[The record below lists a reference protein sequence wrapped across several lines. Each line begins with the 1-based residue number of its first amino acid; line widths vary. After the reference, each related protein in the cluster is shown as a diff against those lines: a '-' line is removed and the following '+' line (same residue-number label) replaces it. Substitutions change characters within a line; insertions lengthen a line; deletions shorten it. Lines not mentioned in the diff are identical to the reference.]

1 LEAGTEAMKIN
12 DVDVRLAN
20 PQYRVDAS
28 GAGAPAAAQN
38 RPDPRLVDLD
48 GVPTPLSGVDLP
60 KPEPTA
66 AAGSD
71 APTPTIDVVV

>member
-1 LEAGTEAMKIN
+1 MKIN

-48 GVPTPLSGVDLP
+48 GVPTPLSGVDNP
-60 KPEPTA
+60 KPTA
-66 AAGSD
+66 ASD
-71 APTPTIDVVV
+71 AATPTIDVTV